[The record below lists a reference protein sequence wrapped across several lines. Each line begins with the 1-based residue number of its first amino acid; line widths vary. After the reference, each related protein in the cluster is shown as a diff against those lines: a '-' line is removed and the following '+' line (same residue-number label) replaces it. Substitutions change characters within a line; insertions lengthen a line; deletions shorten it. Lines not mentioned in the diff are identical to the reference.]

1 MEHGERTAIEL
12 LQSVSWNSSAL
23 NEWGD
28 AIANDPSHVTLLLS
42 GFVKDFPP
50 IDTEATGEEARVAR
64 AEQEARY
71 ILARAI
77 VEYRLTAP
85 GDGDGRNRD
94 DALLNAIKYYH
105 LAIVQAYQRYLPGHG
120 Q

>member
-12 LQSVSWNSSAL
+12 LQAAPRNSTVL
-23 NEWGD
+23 NEWCD
-28 AIANDPSHVTLLLS
+28 AIANDPSHVTLRLS
-42 GFVKDFPP
+42 GFVEDFPP
-50 IDTEATGEEARVAR
+50 IDTEATGEEAIVAR

-71 ILARAI
+71 VLARAI

-94 DALLNAIKYYH
+94 DALLNAIKHYH
-105 LAIVQAYQRYLPGHG
+105 LALVQAYQRYLPGHV

>member
-1 MEHGERTAIEL
+1 MEHLERTAIEL
-12 LQSVSWNSSAL
+12 LQSAPRNSTAL
-23 NEWGD
+23 NEWCD
-28 AIANDPSHVTLLLS
+28 AIANDPSQVTLLLS

-50 IDTEATGEEARVAR
+50 IDTEATGEEAGVAR

-71 ILARAI
+71 LLARAI

-85 GDGDGRNRD
+85 GDGDERNRD
-94 DALLNAIKYYH
+94 AELLNAIKHYH